1 MAVRRRRSL
10 LGALFAWFAILPKT
24 KLGWQFLFRR
34 FALWRN
40 MMGKVFHGKSR
51 TPWGTIIAVVAIAL
65 YVLMPFD
72 LIPDF
77 FLFFGW
83 LDDAFVVM
91 KLFSL
96 IKFDL
101 RRYLKQ
107 EHIDPEPFDLQ
118 DKPS

>member
-1 MAVRRRRSL
+1 MAVRRRRSF
-10 LGALFAWFAILPKT
+10 LGAFFAWFAILPKS

-34 FALWRN
+34 FSLWRN

-51 TPWGTIIAVVAIAL
+51 TPWGTIIAVVAIVL

-101 RRYLKQ
+101 KRYLKQ

-118 DKPS
+118 DKP